1 METGGQQGLQDI
13 VSFFN
18 MQSTSGDVST
28 ALSASGWAFKI
39 ALFVIMTVGAL
50 AMAVWISRIAVD
62 IICLVTR
69 GTAVADKMGSFGTG
83 KGDSYDSVGKYLKG
97 NLLEIILVIV
107 LITFLITGWLFRLI
121 AMALSGVG
129 VLLNKLLGLD
139 IGGGLAQLD
148 ADAFKEQISA
158 RRTTSLRNQYDDELA
173 SVRHYANVLYDKAKD
188 GAISDDPAFNQA
200 KSMYTQSMVKADLLA
215 TELNKRKA
223 SDEMKLG
230 ADYFKQHTR
239 KNGDGACNSAFMVND
254 IQSKYGKTVQ
264 CAG

>member
-1 METGGQQGLQDI
+1 METGGQQGLSDI
-13 VSFFN
+13 VNFFN
-18 MQSTSGDVST
+18 MQSTTGDVST

-50 AMAVWISRIAVD
+50 AMAVWLARIAVD
-62 IICLVTR
+62 IVCLVTR
-69 GTAVADKMGSFGTG
+69 GTAVADKMGKLGTG

-97 NLLEIILVIV
+97 NIVEIILVIV
-107 LITFLITGWLFRLI
+107 LITFLITGWLLRLI
-121 AMALSGVG
+121 AMALSGIG
-129 VLLNKLLGLD
+129 ILLNKLLGLD
-139 IGGGLAQLD
+139 LAGGLATLD
-148 ADAFKEQISA
+148 ADAFKENISA

-223 SDEMKLG
+223 TDEMKLG
-230 ADYFKQHTR
+230 ADYFKQHLR
-239 KNGDGACNSAFMVND
+239 QNGDGACNKSFMVND
-254 IQSKYGKTVQ
+254 VQSTYGKTIS